1 MSNVPRHYVPTSL
14 TKKMQKQQKRELKKS
29 RKLYKQGK
37 YYTRRKVKGY
47 KKRKSSWDSRIRKVY
62 KLNDDEKISISKLS
76 KLSKCKKTALNK
88 IVKKGMGA
96 YYSSGS
102 RPNQTPHS
110 WGYAR
115 LYSALAGGPASKVD
129 YHILKKGCSKKSKSL
144 KLAKKPKMNATRKRV
159 QIGGVRMKERIVK
172 FKRSPLQFK
181 KYRAIIKNLETGVHR
196 HIDFGD
202 NRYQQ
207 YKDRTSLKLYK
218 SKNHGNRQRMRNYFN
233 RHSGTPNRSRAI
245 NKEKVK
251 SNGIYNAKILSHEY
265 LW

>member
-1 MSNVPRHYVPTSL
+1 MSNVPQHYVPKGL
-14 TKKMQKQQKRELKKS
+14 TKKMRKQQKRELKRS
-29 RKLYKQGK
+29 RKLYKKGK
-37 YYTRRKVKGY
+37 YHTRKKVKGY

-62 KLNDDEKISISKLS
+62 KLSNKEKLSISKLA
-76 KLSKCKKTALNK
+76 KLSKCKKSALKK

-115 LYSALAGGPASKVD
+115 LYSALAGGPAAKVD
-129 YHILKKGCSKKSKSL
+129 YHILKDGCSKRSKSL
-144 KLAKKPKMNATRKRV
+144 KLAKNPRKNATRKKV
-159 QIGGVRMKERIVK
+159 QLGGARMKERIIM
-172 FKRSPLQFK
+172 FERSPIKFK
-181 KYRAIIKNLETGVHR
+181 KYRAFVKNLKTNKIR

-207 YKDRTSLKLYK
+207 YKDRTPLKLYK
-218 SKNHGNRQRMRNYFN
+218 SKNHGNRRRMRNYFN
-233 RHSGTPNRSRAI
+233 RHSGTPNRERAI
-245 NKEKVK
+245 EKERRK
-251 SNGIYNAKILSHEY
+251 SHGIFNAKILSHEY

>member
-1 MSNVPRHYVPTSL
+1 MTNVPQHYVPKSL
-14 TKKMQKQQKRELKKS
+14 TKKMRKKQKRELKRS
-29 RKLYKQGK
+29 RKMYKKGK
-37 YYTRRKVKGY
+37 YYTRKKVKGY

-62 KLNDDEKISISKLS
+62 KLSDNEKLSISKLA
-76 KLSKCKKTALNK
+76 KLSKCKKSSLNK

-115 LYSALAGGPASKVD
+115 LYSALAGGPAAKVD
-129 YHILKKGCSKKSKSL
+129 YHILKEGCSSKSKSL
-144 KLAKKPKMNATRKRV
+144 KMAKKPKQNATRKKV
-159 QIGGVRMKERIVK
+159 QLGGARMKERIIR
-172 FKRSPLQFK
+172 FERSPIKYK
-181 KYRAIIKNLETGVHR
+181 KYRAFVRNYKTGKIR

-207 YKDRTSLKLYK
+207 YKDRTPIKLYK
-218 SKNHGNRQRMRNYFN
+218 SKNHGDRRRMRNYFN
-233 RHSGTPNRSRAI
+233 RHSGTPNRERAI
-245 NKEKVK
+245 EKERKK
-251 SNGIYNAKILSHEY
+251 SHGFYNAKVLSHEF